1 MATRLKKNKGPSAK
15 PIAKPKPSAKAKG
28 SAKAKASTQ
37 MKSSP
42 KARVLPLV
50 PTPSRGEQALYLY
63 GVSPPTSKNASLKML
78 GVDGQHGV
86 EGIACGGFL
95 CWVTPVDAHE
105 FAAELARKMEELEWL
120 AESSVRHQRIV
131 SAIAER
137 MTMLPARFGTIF
149 LS

>member
-1 MATRLKKNKGPSAK
+1 MATRVKKNKRLSAERT
-15 PIAKPKPSAKAKG
+15 AKPKSSAKVRSAAN
-28 SAKAKASTQ
+28 AKATARVQTSARANV
-37 MKSSP
+37 SP

-131 SAIAER
+131 SAI
-137 MTMLPARFGTIF
+137 
-149 LS
+149 